1 MQAFSATKP
10 CVFSRTVLFVIA
22 EPLHGLSSRPSPAGA
37 QTLLQAARAF
47 IAPPSLAPRSP
58 VLGNEKVR
66 GRGREGS
73 VGVWG
78 RGVGACVSM
87 NKKCGRKD

>member
-37 QTLLQAARAF
+37 QTLLQAARVF
-47 IAPPSLAPRSP
+47 IAPPSLAPRSQ
-58 VLGNEKVR
+58 VLTNEKVR
-66 GRGREGS
+66 LAATEPTGS
-73 VGVWG
+73 CWG
-78 RGVGACVSM
+78 
-87 NKKCGRKD
+87 